1 MRTRLKICGITR
13 PEDGLAAATAGA
25 DAIGLVF
32 YPPSPRDVDLAQAE
46 KIITQLPPF
55 VCKVGLF
62 VDPIGWEVNTV
73 IESLAI
79 DLLQFHGDEPEE
91 FCLQFGLPYIK
102 ALSVKQGFDLQQ
114 AEQDYASASALLLD
128 TYHPDKKGGTG
139 DTFDWDLI
147 SATRN
152 KPIILAGGLTSKNI
166 ESAIEQVKPY
176 AVDVSG
182 GVESEPGIKNP
193 LEITQFAKGVARVNS

>member
-46 KIITQLPPF
+46 KIIHQLPPF

-79 DLLQFHGDEPEE
+79 DCLQFHGDEPEE

-147 SATRN
+147 PATRN
-152 KPIILAGGLTSKNI
+152 KPIILAGGLTAGNI
-166 ESAIEQVKPY
+166 ESAIDRVKPY

-182 GVESEPGIKNP
+182 GVESKPGIKNTT
-193 LEITQFAKGVARVNS
+193 EITQFAKGVARANP